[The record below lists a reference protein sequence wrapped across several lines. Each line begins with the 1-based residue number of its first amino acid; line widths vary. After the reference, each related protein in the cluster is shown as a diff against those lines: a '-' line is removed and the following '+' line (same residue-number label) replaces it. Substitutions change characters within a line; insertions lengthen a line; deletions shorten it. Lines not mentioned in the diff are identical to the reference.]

1 MTMRGFVLA
10 GLLAMV
16 SVGGEVSAEEVAT
29 GCDCGSTDA
38 AAPCTGNALY
48 VRVDAT
54 RRGSHS
60 DAVFEWEFNA
70 NGGLAYCGQF
80 ANGDYWIAPG
90 RRGKCR
96 NYGYTR

>member
-1 MTMRGFVLA
+1 M
-10 GLLAMV
+10 
-16 SVGGEVSAEEVAT
+16 
-29 GCDCGSTDA
+29 
-38 AAPCTGNALY
+38 
-48 VRVDAT
+48 RVDAT